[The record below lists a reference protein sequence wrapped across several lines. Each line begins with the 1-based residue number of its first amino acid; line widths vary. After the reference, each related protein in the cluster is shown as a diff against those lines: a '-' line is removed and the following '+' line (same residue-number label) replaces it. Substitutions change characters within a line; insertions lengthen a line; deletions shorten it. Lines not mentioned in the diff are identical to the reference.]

1 MDIRIQSWLHDIR
14 KSIDEIFL
22 FLGERRDFKSYL
34 ADIKTKKAVERNLEI
49 IGEAVYRI
57 LKVDNEFELENAK
70 NIIGTRNRIIHS
82 YDNISDEIIWT
93 IISRELPQLKIQ
105 IEEILKNK

>member
-1 MDIRIQSWLHDIR
+1 MDVRIQSWLHDIS

-34 ADIKTKKAVERNLEI
+34 NDIKTKKAVERNLEI

-82 YDNISDEIIWT
+82 YDNLSDEIIWT
-93 IISRELPQLKIQ
+93 IISRELPELKIQ

>member
-1 MDIRIQSWLHDIR
+1 MDIRIQSWLHDIS

-57 LKVDNEFELENAK
+57 LKVDNKFELENAK

-93 IISRELPQLKIQ
+93 IISRELPELKIQ